1 MKKLDLRR
9 KYKHLYQPS
18 ARKVEVVEVPEL
30 SFVMLDGR
38 IEKGHSPSDSP
49 AFLEA
54 IQALFGISY
63 TLKFQSKLRKTNA
76 IDYPVM
82 ALEALWWVEDGRF
95 ELSKP
100 DNWCWRAMMMQP
112 EHITS
117 EMFAEALAQLASKKP
132 SPALERLRL
141 ERFCEGLCIQ
151 TMHIGPYSTEPA
163 TVERMRAFAQENE
176 YLIANQHHEIY
187 LGDPRRSAPEKLK
200 TVLRH
205 QAEKR

>member
-9 KYKHLYQPS
+9 TYKHLYQPS

-30 SFVMLDGR
+30 SFAMVDGR
-38 IEKGHSPSDSP
+38 IEKGHAPGDSPS
-49 AFLEA
+49 FLEA

-63 TLKFQSKLRKTNA
+63 TLKFQSKLRKKDPV
-76 IDYPVM
+76 DYSVM

-112 EHITS
+112 EHIDAD
-117 EMFAEALAQLASKKP
+117 MFAEALVQLGAKKP
-132 SPALERLRL
+132 SPALKQLRL
-141 ERFCEGLCIQ
+141 ERFCEGLGIQ
-151 TMHIGPYSTEPA
+151 TMHIGPYSSEPT
-163 TVERMRAFAQENE
+163 TVERMRAFAQENG
-176 YLIANQHHEIY
+176 YQLANQHHEIY

>member
-9 KYKHLYQPS
+9 TYKHLYQPS
-18 ARKVEVVEVPEL
+18 ARKVEVVDVPTL
-30 SFVMLDGR
+30 SFAMLDGR
-38 IEKGHSPSDSP
+38 IEKGHSPGDSP

-63 TLKFQSKLRKTNA
+63 TLKFQSKLRKQNPT
-76 IDYPVM
+76 DYPVM
-82 ALEALWWVEDGRF
+82 PLEALWWVTDGHF

-112 EHITS
+112 EHIDAK
-117 EMFAEALAQLASKKP
+117 MFNEALVQLRAKKP
-132 SPALERLRL
+132 SPALQRLRL
-141 ERFCEGLCIQ
+141 EQFCEGLCIQ
-151 TMHIGPYSTEPA
+151 TMHIGPYSREPA
-163 TVERMRAFAQENE
+163 TVERMHAFAQENG
-176 YLIANQHHEIY
+176 YLVANQHHEIY

>member
-9 KYKHLYQPS
+9 MFKHLYQPP

-30 SFVMLDGR
+30 AFAMLDGR
-38 IEKGHSPSDSP
+38 IEKGHAPGDSP
-49 AFLEA
+49 AFLDA

-63 TLKFQSKLRKTNA
+63 TLKFQSKLRKKDA

-112 EHITS
+112 EHITAD
-117 EMFAEALAQLASKKP
+117 MFAEALVQLRSKKP
-132 SPALERLRL
+132 SPALEHLRL

-151 TMHIGPYSTEPA
+151 TMHVGPYSTEPV
-163 TVERMRAFAQENE
+163 TVERMHAFALENG
-176 YLIANQHHEIY
+176 YLVANQHHEIY
-187 LGDPRRSAPEKLK
+187 LGDPRRTEPEKLK

>member
-38 IEKGHSPSDSP
+38 IEKGHSPGDSP

-54 IQALFGISY
+54 MEALFGISY

-112 EHITS
+112 EHVTAD
-117 EMFAEALAQLASKKP
+117 MFAEALAQLRNKKP
-132 SPALERLRL
+132 SPSLERLRL
-141 ERFCEGLCIQ
+141 ERFGEGLCIQ

-163 TVERMRAFAQENE
+163 TVERMRAFAQENG
-176 YLIANQHHEIY
+176 YLLANQHHEIY
-187 LGDPRRSAPEKLK
+187 LGDPRRSAPDKLK

>member
-1 MKKLDLRR
+1 MEKLDLRR
-9 KYKHLYQPS
+9 TYKHLYQPS
-18 ARKVEVVEVPEL
+18 AREVQVVDVPEL
-30 SFVMLDGR
+30 AFVMLDGR
-38 IEKGHSPSDSP
+38 IEKGHAPGDSPS
-49 AFLEA
+49 FMEA

-63 TLKFQSKLRKTNA
+63 TLKFQSKLRKKNP
-76 IDYPVM
+76 IDYSVM

-112 EHITS
+112 GHIDAK
-117 EMFAEALAQLASKKP
+117 MLAEALAQLARKKP

-163 TVERMRAFAQENE
+163 TVERLHTFAQENG

>member
-38 IEKGHSPSDSP
+38 IEKGHSPGDSP

-112 EHITS
+112 EHVTAD
-117 EMFAEALAQLASKKP
+117 MFAEALAQLRHKKP
-132 SPALERLRL
+132 SPALEQLRL
-141 ERFCEGLCIQ
+141 ERFGEGLCIQ

-163 TVERMRAFAQENE
+163 TVEHMRAFAQENG
-176 YLIANQHHEIY
+176 YLLANQHHEIY

>member
-38 IEKGHSPSDSP
+38 IEKGHSPGDSP

-63 TLKFQSKLRKTNA
+63 TLKFQSKLRKKNA

-82 ALEALWWVEDGRF
+82 ALEALWWVEDGHF

-112 EHITS
+112 EHIDA
-117 EMFAEALAQLASKKP
+117 EMFAEALAQLGRKKP
-132 SPALERLRL
+132 TPALGRLRL
-141 ERFCEGLCIQ
+141 ERYCEGLCIQ
-151 TMHIGPYSTEPA
+151 TLHIGPYSTEPA
-163 TVERMRAFAQENE
+163 TVERMHAFAQEE
-176 YLIANQHHEIY
+176 RYLLANQHHEIY